1 MLASGQYGLMKHY
14 SNHFSSSTPLY
25 SANTVE
31 CHLKSPFLASKPQCH
46 NHSFITY
53 LLSYLTKVTGDP
65 GLSLGI
71 SKPTGFASDSGYEWA
86 LARKT
91 PKPTPCFLQ
100 APTVLKVCVMLSVPF
115 WLAKS
120 LRHRECVTQRWDWRT
135 QVWIQHLSYHNP
147 INKACRLCSLS
158 YLLFLALAFI
168 FPFRVWLSKLPE
180 RTIRKK

>member
-100 APTVLKVCVMLSVPF
+100 APLYLRSVWCYQCLSGLLKAWDTVSVSPSAGADARKSEYSISPITTLLTMLAGCVHSPICC
-115 WLAKS
+115 S
-120 LRHRECVTQRWDWRT
+120 LR
-135 QVWIQHLSYHNP
+135 
-147 INKACRLCSLS
+147 
-158 YLLFLALAFI
+158 
-168 FPFRVWLSKLPE
+168 
-180 RTIRKK
+180 